1 MLTFGPLAFTFPWM
15 LTALAALPV
24 LWWLL
29 KVTPPAPRLM
39 KFPAIRLL
47 FGLREQ
53 EQTPAKTPL
62 WLVILRL
69 VLATLIIVALAH
81 PLLNPGA
88 RLAGGGPLLLVV
100 DDGWA
105 AAPNWPA
112 RTAVMEELLDQA
124 ERVGRPVMV
133 LGTAAPA
140 SGEPLRP
147 SKLLRAAEAR
157 NLIQALQ
164 PKPWPA
170 DRARALAAIDE
181 GEMPASAHVVWLS
194 DGLEDGAVAA
204 LAARL
209 QRFGNLQL
217 ITDAPEKLARAL
229 PPPKAEGANLT
240 VKVLRADAAK
250 EFSLWLRGSGEDG
263 RVLVREPVD
272 FGPGQSVREIR
283 LALPSELRNRLVRL
297 ALEGEESAGAVAL
310 LDERWR
316 RRPVGLVAEISTDSP
331 QPLLSEFYY
340 LERGLGPYS
349 EVRKGTL
356 RELLKRSV
364 AVLIVTDTNPLSEA
378 GREML
383 EAWMKRGGT
392 VIRFAGPRLAH
403 KPDTLIPVKL
413 RGGGRALGGAM
424 SWAQPAAL
432 APFEESS
439 PFAGL
444 AVPED
449 VLISRQV
456 LAQPSLDLAS
466 KTWARLTDG
475 TPLVTA
481 ERRGQGRLVLVHT
494 GANAE
499 WSNLPLS
506 GLFVQ
511 MLRRIIALSHR
522 VAGGGGDI
530 SLPPLQTLDGFGRLQ
545 GPPAAAAPIKGNALA
560 EIRVGPKHPPGF
572 YGNDSLRFALNLS
585 AGITELKAI
594 SQLPKGVRRSFF
606 TKTRERDLRP
616 WLLAAALLIAI
627 ADMWISLSLR
637 GLLPDPWPRHRR
649 PGGRP
654 AIDRP
659 AIDTKASAAAR
670 GAAVVLL
677 AAALNLVPPSAR
689 AQAAEGDDRFALE
702 ATLKTRLAYVR
713 TGDRELDEKS
723 LAGLVG
729 LSAILIRRTSVEP
742 AAPMA
747 VDIEKDELSFFPL
760 LYWPISP
767 RQPALSKRAEEKLN
781 AYLRNGG
788 TILFDT
794 LDQRLGTL
802 ITPGGFAAAGPG
814 AARLL
819 QLLAGLEIPSLI
831 PVPQDHILTKAFYL
845 IQDFPGRWAGGTVW
859 VEQGAGNFNDGVS
872 SVILGGND
880 WAGAWAV
887 NEQDQPAF
895 PVVPG
900 GERQREMAHRFG
912 INLVMYTLTGNYKAD
927 QVHVPAILER
937 LGQ

>member
-1 MLTFGPLAFTFPWM
+1 MLTFGPLVFTFPWM
-15 LTALAALPV
+15 LAALAALPV

-29 KVTPPAPRLM
+29 KVTPPAPRLI

-53 EQTPAKTPL
+53 EKTPAKTPL

-69 VLATLIIVALAH
+69 VLATLIILALAH

-105 AAPNWPA
+105 AAGNWPA
-112 RTAVMEELLDQA
+112 RKAMMDELLDQA

-140 SGEPLRP
+140 SGAPLRP

-157 NLIQALQ
+157 NLVQALE
-164 PKPWPA
+164 PKPWPV

-181 GEMPASAHVVWLS
+181 VDLPGSAHVVWLS
-194 DGLEDGAVAA
+194 DGLEDGAVPE
-204 LAARL
+204 LAERL
-209 QRFGNLQL
+209 QRFGSLQL
-217 ITDAPEKLARAL
+217 ITDTPEKLARAL
-229 PPPKAEGANLT
+229 PPPKGEGADLT
-240 VKVLRADAAK
+240 VKVLRADATK
-250 EFSLWLRGSGEDG
+250 ELSLWLRGSGEDG
-263 RVLVREPVD
+263 RVLVREPVN
-272 FGPGQSVREIR
+272 FAPGQSAREIR

-297 ALEGEESAGAVAL
+297 ALEDESSAGAVAL

-316 RRPVGLVAEISTDSP
+316 RRPVGLLAETSTDSP
-331 QPLLSEFYY
+331 QPLLSELYY
-340 LERGLGPYS
+340 LERGLSPYS

-356 RELLKRSV
+356 RELLKRSI

-383 EAWMKRGGT
+383 EAWIKRGGT

-444 AVPED
+444 AVADD

-456 LAQPSLDLAS
+456 LAQPSLDLAA
-466 KTWARLTDG
+466 KTWARLADG

-494 GANAE
+494 SANAE

-506 GLFVQ
+506 GLFVH

-522 VAGGGGDI
+522 VAGGGGV

-545 GPPAAAAPIKGNALA
+545 SPPAAAAPIKGKALA

-572 YGNDSLRFALNLS
+572 YGNDSVRFAINLS

-594 SQLPKGVRRSFF
+594 SELPKGVRRSFF
-606 TKTRERDLRP
+606 TKSRERDLRP
-616 WLLAAALLIAI
+616 LLLAAALLIAI

-637 GLLPDPWPRHRR
+637 GLFPNPWPR
-649 PGGRP
+649 GGPPRRP
-654 AIDRP
+654 AIK
-659 AIDTKASAAAR
+659 TKAGAAAR

-689 AQAAEGDDRFALE
+689 AQAEGADDRFALE

-713 TGDRELDEKS
+713 TGDRALDEKS
-723 LAGLVG
+723 LAGLIG

-742 AAPMA
+742 SPPMA
-747 VDIEKDELSFFPL
+747 VDIEKDELAFFPL

-814 AARLL
+814 AARLRRF
-819 QLLAGLEIPSLI
+819 LAGLEIPPLI

-859 VEQGAGNFNDGVS
+859 VEQAAGSFNDGVS

-887 NEQDQPAF
+887 DEQDLPAF

-900 GERQREMAHRFG
+900 GERQRETAYRFG